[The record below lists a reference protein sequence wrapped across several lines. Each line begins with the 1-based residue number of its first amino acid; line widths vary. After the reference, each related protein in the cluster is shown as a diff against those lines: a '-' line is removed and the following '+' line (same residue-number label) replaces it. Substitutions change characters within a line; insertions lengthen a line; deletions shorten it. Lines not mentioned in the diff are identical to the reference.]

1 MRRLP
6 LVRKRLALLRGVR
19 GIMGASRGMT
29 FIEVL
34 VATSLLALVV
44 GALMPVLTV
53 GQQTWNHAHRRT
65 EMVQNA
71 RIAADHMLDKLRAA
85 QTFLVISATNI
96 RFSYFYG
103 DAVTIPTNEYQLNAA
118 TNELEYRWDP
128 DPFLRLAGPFRSMS
142 VTCFD
147 AAGATIACT
156 SVASVRSVQVSL
168 VAMDPQGEVADI
180 TVTSR
185 AFRQVP

>member
-1 MRRLP
+1 MRGARRL
-6 LVRKRLALLRGVR
+6 A
-19 GIMGASRGMT
+19 GAARGMT

-53 GQQTWNHAHRRT
+53 SQQTWHHAHRRM

-71 RIAADHMLDKLRAA
+71 RIGLDHLMDRLRAV
-85 QTFLVISATNI
+85 QTFSVISSTNI
-96 RFSYFYG
+96 GFTYFYG
-103 DAVTIPTNEYQLNAA
+103 DGALTLTAEYRLNG
-118 TNELEYRWDP
+118 NELEWRYDAP
-128 DPFLRLAGPFRSMS
+128 SPFRSLAGPFRSMS

-147 AAGATIACT
+147 AAGAIVACT
-156 SVASVRSVQVSL
+156 SVASVRAVQVSL
-168 VAMDPQGEVADI
+168 VAMDPTGEVADI
-180 TVTSR
+180 TVTAR